1 MSQHPGRV
9 VARCAIAV
17 LLAAGLPAVAH
28 RAEVGVLS
36 AQQLPSE
43 PQRQFGTGIT
53 GAFEG
58 WFDNAASGRLFLIG
72 YLNRNMAQEIDVP
85 IGPDNRIE
93 PGGPDMGQPTHFLP
107 GRQWGVFV
115 VPVPKEFTTA
125 DQRFTWTIVVNG
137 QSTTIPLK
145 LHPDYTVTPF
155 SDVAVKNTP
164 PLVRLEE
171 NGPALQG
178 PVARLETAPTRTA
191 SLSSPLSLPVW
202 MTDDAR
208 YASGTMAVPRK
219 LPPPVQLTWS
229 KYRGPGV
236 VSFDAV
242 SPRVQTIAGGGVN
255 VEFRGTA
262 TATARF
268 SEPGDYVLHLL
279 VNDFSGE
286 GGAGEVCCWT
296 NALLKVTV
304 TR

>member
-1 MSQHPGRV
+1 MSQHLRRV
-9 VARCAIAV
+9 AARVCAVLIAATLPTVAR
-17 LLAAGLPAVAH
+17 
-28 RAEVGVLS
+28 RAEVG

-43 PQRQFGTGIT
+43 PQRQFGSGIT

-58 WFDNAASGRLFLIG
+58 WFDSPAGERLFLIG

-85 IGPDNRIE
+85 IGSNNRIE

-115 VPVPKEFTTA
+115 IPVPKEFTTA
-125 DQRFTWTIVVNG
+125 DQRFTWTIVANG
-137 QSTTIPLK
+137 QTTTIPLR

-164 PLVRLEE
+164 PLVRLEQ
-171 NGPALQG
+171 NGAPLQG
-178 PVARLETAPTRTA
+178 PVVRIEMAPTRTT
-191 SLSSPLSLPVW
+191 SVSSPLSLPVW
-202 MTDDAR
+202 ITDDAR
-208 YASGTMAVPRK
+208 YASGTMAVPRN
-219 LPPPVQLTWS
+219 LPPPVHLTWS
-229 KYRGPGV
+229 KYRGPGSV
-236 VSFDAV
+236 VFDAV
-242 SPRVQTIAGGGVN
+242 SPPVQTLAGGAVN

-262 TATARF
+262 TTTARF

-296 NALLKVTV
+296 NALLKVRV
-304 TR
+304 TQRP

>member
-1 MSQHPGRV
+1 MSQHPRRV
-9 VARCAIAV
+9 AVRVCVSMLLTAGIA
-17 LLAAGLPAVAH
+17 
-28 RAEVGVLS
+28 LS

-58 WFDNAASGRLFLIG
+58 WFDSPAGQRLFLIG
-72 YLNRNMAQEIDVP
+72 YLNRNVAQEVDVP
-85 IGPDNRIE
+85 IGANNRIE

-115 VPVPKEFTTA
+115 IPVPQGFTTA
-125 DQRFTWTIVVNG
+125 DQRFTWTIVANG
-137 QSTTIPLK
+137 QTTTIPLR

-164 PLVRLEE
+164 PLVRLEQ
-171 NGPALQG
+171 NGTALQG
-178 PVARLETAPTRTA
+178 PVARIEMAPTRTT
-191 SLSSPLSLPVW
+191 SVSSPLSLPVW

-229 KYRGPGV
+229 KYRGPGGV
-236 VSFDAV
+236 AFDAV
-242 SPRVQTIAGGGVN
+242 SPPVQTIAGGGVN

-262 TATARF
+262 TTTARF

-296 NALLKVTV
+296 NALVKVIV

>member
-1 MSQHPGRV
+1 MSHSLRRV
-9 VARCAIAV
+9 AARCGMAGV
-17 LLAAGLPAVAH
+17 LAASVA
-28 RAEVGVLS
+28 LS

-58 WFDNAASGRLFLIG
+58 WFDSPGGARLFLIG
-72 YLNRNMAQEIDVP
+72 YLNRNTEQELDVP

-115 VPVPKEFTTA
+115 IPVPKEFTSA
-125 DQRFTWTIVVNG
+125 DQRFTWTIVANG
-137 QSTTIPLK
+137 QTTAIPLR
-145 LHPDYTVTPF
+145 LHPDYSVTPF

-171 NGPALQG
+171 NGASIQG
-178 PVARLETAPTRTA
+178 PVARLDTA
-191 SLSSPLSLPVW
+191 SSRTTSMSSPLTLPAWV
-202 MTDDAR
+202 TDDAK

-229 KYRGPGV
+229 KYRGPGT

-242 SPRVQTIAGGGVN
+242 SPPVQTIAGGGVN
-255 VEFRGTA
+255 VEFRGKA

-296 NALLKVTV
+296 NVFLKVAV

>member
-1 MSQHPGRV
+1 
-9 VARCAIAV
+9 
-17 LLAAGLPAVAH
+17 
-28 RAEVGVLS
+28 
-36 AQQLPSE
+36 
-43 PQRQFGTGIT
+43 
-53 GAFEG
+53 
-58 WFDNAASGRLFLIG
+58 
-72 YLNRNMAQEIDVP
+72 
-85 IGPDNRIE
+85 
-93 PGGPDMGQPTHFLP
+93 
-107 GRQWGVFV
+107 
-115 VPVPKEFTTA
+115 
-125 DQRFTWTIVVNG
+125 
-137 QSTTIPLK
+137 
-145 LHPDYTVTPF
+145 
-155 SDVAVKNTP
+155 
-164 PLVRLEE
+164 
-171 NGPALQG
+171 
-178 PVARLETAPTRTA
+178 
-191 SLSSPLSLPVW
+191 